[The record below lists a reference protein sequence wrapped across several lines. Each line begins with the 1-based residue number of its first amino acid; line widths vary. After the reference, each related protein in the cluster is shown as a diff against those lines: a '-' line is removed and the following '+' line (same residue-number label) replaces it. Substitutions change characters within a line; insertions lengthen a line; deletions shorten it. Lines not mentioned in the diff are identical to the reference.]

1 MDPRIER
8 KGMTPQRMVQAR
20 LTATSILRSYG
31 RRKAIRR
38 AEEISAGT
46 RNLSEGNKQFY
57 DRVSKLVREGVE
69 HGTVEGKELV
79 CS

>member
-1 MDPRIER
+1 MALLVDVIHSGGNYCHN
-8 KGMTPQRMVQAR
+8 K
-20 LTATSILRSYG
+20 
-31 RRKAIRR
+31 
-38 AEEISAGT
+38 
-46 RNLSEGNKQFY
+46 EGNKQFY